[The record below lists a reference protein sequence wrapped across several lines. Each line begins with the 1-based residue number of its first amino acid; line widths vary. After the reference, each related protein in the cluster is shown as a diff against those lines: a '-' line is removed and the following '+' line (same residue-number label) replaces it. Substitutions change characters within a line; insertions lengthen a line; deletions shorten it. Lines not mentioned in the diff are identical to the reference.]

1 MSKNTSFIKVT
12 GLLLP
17 LAIGCGE
24 EKLEPDVSSNPPA
37 PTPVQEPEFSN
48 PPAPD
53 EPISEGEEIFA
64 NSCSGCHG
72 ADGDSGSS
80 PQLSVMVP
88 SLDDE
93 QLTDVIVNGTSAM
106 PGGLVQ
112 EEDVPVL
119 VSYLRE
125 TFQ

>member
-1 MSKNTSFIKVT
+1 MSKTSIVKVS

-24 EKLEPDVSSNPPA
+24 EKLVSDVSSNPPA
-37 PTPVQEPEFSN
+37 PELSN
-48 PPAPD
+48 PPAP
-53 EPISEGEEIFA
+53 EPEPVSSEGEEIFA

-80 PQLSVMVP
+80 PQLSSVVP
-88 SLDDE
+88 PLSDE
-93 QLTDVIVNGTSAM
+93 ELTDVIENGVGSM
-106 PGGLVQ
+106 PGGLVASD
-112 EEDVPVL
+112 EIPTL
-119 VSYLRE
+119 LSYLRE